1 MMPSFVRIARMV
13 SSDLRAPVV
22 PSPGVGAERQ
32 VRTERDRLSRS
43 VRSASG
49 GALVTSIASDEHPVA
64 VGPALLIVVSHA
76 LREKG
81 VCENDLMKAFGAKTG
96 GRGGGKPHMAQ
107 AALEVL
113 CPDDAP
119 SYAPR
124 GCLRGRRR

>member
-32 VRTERDRLSRS
+32 VRTELERLSRS

-49 GALVTSIASDEHPVA
+49 GAQVTSVASDEHPVA

-81 VCENDLMKAFGAKTG
+81 VGENDLMKALGAKTG
-96 GRGGGKPHMAQ
+96 GRGGGKPHMAR
-107 AALEVL
+107 EI
-113 CPDDAP
+113 
-119 SYAPR
+119 
-124 GCLRGRRR
+124 GRAS